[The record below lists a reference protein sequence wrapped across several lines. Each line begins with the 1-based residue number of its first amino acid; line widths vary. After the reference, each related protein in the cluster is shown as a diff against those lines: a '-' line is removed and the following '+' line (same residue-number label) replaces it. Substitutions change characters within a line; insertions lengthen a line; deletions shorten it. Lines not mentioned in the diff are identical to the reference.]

1 MISSL
6 SLLDRRQK
14 EQPFPRL
21 AEVMGSTP
29 TLSISYYEGI
39 TVLNYACFRQ
49 LSDKTPDVDKSGR
62 KK

>member
-6 SLLDRRQK
+6 SLLDRKQK

-29 TLSISYYEGI
+29 TLSISYYEG
-39 TVLNYACFRQ
+39 TTALN
-49 LSDKTPDVDKSGR
+49 
-62 KK
+62 